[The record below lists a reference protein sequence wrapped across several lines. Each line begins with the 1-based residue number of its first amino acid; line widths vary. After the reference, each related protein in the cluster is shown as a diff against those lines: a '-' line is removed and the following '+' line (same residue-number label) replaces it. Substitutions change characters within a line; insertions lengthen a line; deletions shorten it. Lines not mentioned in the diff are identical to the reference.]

1 MTISEIATSLPSL
14 PASIDP
20 NFERILNEER
30 IFATGFYDSTGTWFY
45 TWERSNPNADYSYY
59 YVNGRG
65 EEMIRYSRCLR
76 VHGEMSEREF
86 LENGLR

>member
-1 MTISEIATSLPSL
+1 MTISEIAASLPTSSAN
-14 PASIDP
+14 PD
-20 NFERILNEER
+20 FERILNEER